1 MDDVMPESA
10 EGPLHAFE
18 LPELHLF
25 GGDGG
30 EVVKA
35 KQVAPEPPAA
45 EAAAVAAAVA
55 LPAAKKKK
63 GPTHNLVNILLSEG
77 DEFTPPGSRG
87 IDYAQ
92 TLGSVRVLMI
102 RSRSISPDLDRPRLS
117 PARISPPISVDL
129 P

>member
-10 EGPLHAFE
+10 EGPLHAFG

-45 EAAAVAAAVA
+45 GA
-55 LPAAKKKK
+55 LPAAKKEK